1 MRFEILNKIQN
12 SPSDQVDLGDM
23 RIPDL
28 ELAEVMQAII
38 SSRPNVEE
46 IFLNNCN
53 ISDEGATIVAHHLSK
68 IPTLK
73 LLDIQHNAIAKSGAS
88 EIYSLKNTNQRLKIL
103 FHGNQIANV
112 SEIDAIDKR
121 SKLNNK

>member
-1 MRFEILNKIQN
+1 MNNRSYCFRFLICRKN
-12 SPSDQVDLGDM
+12 
-23 RIPDL
+23 
-28 ELAEVMQAII
+28 
-38 SSRPNVEE
+38 
-46 IFLNNCN
+46 IFKN
-53 ISDEGATIVAHHLSK
+53 ISK

-73 LLDIQHNAIAKSGAS
+73 LLDIQHNSIAKSGAS